1 MSGDVKLEIALGVAA
16 SSKCLDPGGIRYALP
31 AAVLGDRWAVF
42 GRTGSGKTNTAG
54 VMVEE
59 ALRLGQQ
66 VVVLTPVD
74 AWWGLKFDRTGKK
87 KSGHDILLAGDPRKE
102 HTDLGLTEDMA
113 EALADLLVERRWSA
127 VLTLGHLSKKG
138 QRRFVAAF
146 ASRLYFR
153 KQEPG
158 LNSSVTVVLEEAHAF
173 IPQRAEGGDL
183 AMLGALETMC
193 REGRFCGIGL
203 GLIDQRPASV
213 NKNVLNMAEVL
224 LIHQITAPLDK
235 KAIREWLVEHDGDE
249 VERETAGAVIRS
261 LKGLATGEAWV
272 WSPVLL
278 DDLARVRVNLR
289 RTFDSSKTPAPG
301 SQGDKP
307 AIGGG
312 GAKFDL
318 GEPGALAAALGE
330 VAAKA
335 EASDPR
341 KLNEAIG
348 ALRAEI
354 AEWEGRYEEAA
365 SMLEHERA
373 RAGHLAGEVG
383 KAEVRAR
390 EDEGRRWRS
399 LVDERERWWG
409 RAIKRVQTHLAE
421 RVALAAINVEPPHVG
436 LGPGNTRLPDEM
448 AEAVRVG
455 DGGGEP
461 EAQENFEVMD
471 QGPVGAD
478 AVLRALQDAE
488 GSLSSGDLEEA
499 SGVSGGT
506 FWRAVS
512 WLVAEDW
519 IEKRRE
525 GRRVFYVAMKE
536 GA

>member
-1 MSGDVKLEIALGVAA
+1 LKLDNNQIDLGVHDGGAY
-16 SSKCLDPGGIRYALP
+16 CLPP
-31 AAVLGDRWAVF
+31 AVLGDRWAVF

-74 AWWGLKFDRTGKK
+74 AWWGLKFNQSGKK
-87 KSGHDILLAGDPRKE
+87 KSGHDILLAGDSRKE

-113 EALADLLVERRWSA
+113 ELLADLLVERRWSA

-173 IPQRAEGGDL
+173 VPQRAEGGDL

-213 NKNVLNMAEVL
+213 NKNVLNMVEVL
-224 LIHQITAPLDK
+224 VIHQVTAPLDK
-235 KAIREWLVEHDGDE
+235 NAIREWLVEHDGDE
-249 VERETAGAVIRS
+249 AEQATAGEVIRS

-278 DDLARVRVNLR
+278 NDLARVRVNLR

-301 SQGDKP
+301 SKVDVP
-307 AIGGG
+307 AVGSGGV
-312 GAKFDL
+312 KFDL
-318 GEPGALAAALGE
+318 GKPGELERALGAVAEQAAAMDPWKLAARVEELE
-330 VAAKA
+330 TELKAA
-335 EASDPR
+335 
-341 KLNEAIG
+341 
-348 ALRAEI
+348 
-354 AEWEGRYEEAA
+354 EGEAA
-365 SMLEHERA
+365 SERA
-373 RAGHLAGEVG
+373 RAGQLEGEVG

-390 EDEGRRWRS
+390 EDEGRRWRA
-399 LVDERERWWG
+399 LLDARESWWA

-421 RVALAAINVEPPHVG
+421 RVALAAVSVEPPHIE
-436 LGPGNTRLPDEM
+436 LGPGNSRLPDEF
-448 AEAVRVG
+448 AEAVKVTDAERH
-455 DGGGEP
+455 GETSNYMRSEELADP
-461 EAQENFEVMD
+461 
-471 QGPVGAD
+471 AD
-478 AVLRALQDAE
+478 AEVTPRQRVVDVLE
-488 GSLSSGDLEEA
+488 GVDQPVAGDWIQGETA
-499 SGVSGGT
+499 VSGGT
-506 FWRAVS
+506 FWRVMKTLQAEG
-512 WLVAEDW
+512 LVA
-519 IEKRRE
+519 KRRD
-525 GRRVFYVAMKE
+525 GRRVLYVWKGGGGDA
-536 GA
+536 